1 MAKNCLI
8 IVLLLIVFVSC
19 NDQDIQVNI
28 QTNGKIV
35 LIDSTL
41 LTNNFENY
49 NSEYIQSGYFPVYYI
64 GKKADTFYLKRE
76 PFQYD
81 DFLYLDKKMEIYL
94 ANEKNIS
101 IKVDTNFK
109 TSIDIQYKHYD
120 LNDDL
125 AQIDS
130 VYCNAAFPFFIENLS
145 DSLIYVG
152 EGKMGIHNLYLQ
164 AINAKGDWVD
174 IEKPFKI
181 SCGNGYQYIVL
192 PPKHLLLGKLMRKRG
207 DYKAICR
214 LKLKYRNNTIYS
226 NIFEDWIDKKLLD
239 LKFDSNYEN

>member
-1 MAKNCLI
+1 MKNYLI
-8 IVLLLIVFVSC
+8 AIWLLFVLIAC
-19 NDQDIQVNI
+19 NNESLQVNI

-49 NSEYIQSGYFPVYYI
+49 NPEYVQSGYFPVYYI
-64 GKKADTFYLKRE
+64 GKKVDTFYLKRE
-76 PFQYD
+76 PYQYD

-109 TSIDIQYKHYD
+109 TSIDIQYKHYHS
-120 LNDDL
+120 NDDL

-145 DSLIYVG
+145 DSLICAG
-152 EGKMGIHNLYLQ
+152 EGKMGLYYIYLQ
-164 AINAKGDWVD
+164 AINAKGNWVD
-174 IEKPFKI
+174 IE
-181 SCGNGYQYIVL
+181 N
-192 PPKHLLLGKLMRKRG
+192 H
-207 DYKAICR
+207 
-214 LKLKYRNNTIYS
+214 LKYHVVMAI
-226 NIFEDWIDKKLLD
+226 NI
-239 LKFDSNYEN
+239 